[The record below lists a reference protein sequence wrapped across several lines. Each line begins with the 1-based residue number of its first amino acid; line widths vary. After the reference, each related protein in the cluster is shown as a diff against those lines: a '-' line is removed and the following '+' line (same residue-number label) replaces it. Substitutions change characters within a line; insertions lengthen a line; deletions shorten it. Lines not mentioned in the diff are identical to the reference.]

1 MFFTDV
7 IFLFSQDVEVIKD
20 QSNHNKQI
28 TPKPPD
34 SFPNG
39 VPSICLEEPKK
50 SLDSTAKTTEN
61 DLIHVS
67 VLHLHLAGMQKI
79 LQKERE

>member
-1 MFFTDV
+1 MFYSGV
-7 IFLFSQDVEVIKD
+7 IFLFSQDVNKD
-20 QSNHNKQI
+20 QSNDNKKF

-34 SFPNG
+34 FFPNG
-39 VPSICLEEPKK
+39 LSSIYLEEPKI
-50 SLDSTAKTTEN
+50 SWGTTAKTTEN

-67 VLHLHLAGMQKI
+67 VLNLHLAEMRKF

>member
-1 MFFTDV
+1 MFFSDV
-7 IFLFSQDVEVIKD
+7 IFLFSQDVFKD
-20 QSNHNKQI
+20 QSNHNQKI

-34 SFPNG
+34 TFPNV
-39 VPSICLEEPKK
+39 VPSTYLEEYKK
-50 SLDSTAKTTEN
+50 SLDSTAETTEN

-67 VLHLHLAGMQKI
+67 VLHLQLAEMQKI